1 MKAVV
6 AGAAVCAAPA
16 FMAWAVRGRSSSVFG
31 PSVWRGDRRRPSI
44 ALTFD
49 DGPSEST
56 PRLLEIL
63 ARHGAAA
70 TFFQCGEHVD
80 RLPEI
85 ARAVREA
92 GHEIGNHSYSHPY
105 FHFRGSAFMEAELA
119 RAQRSIESATGAVPS
134 LMREPYG
141 VRWPGLRAAQ
151 QHLGLL
157 GVMWTAIG
165 YDWRLNADQIVS
177 RVAGNLRNG
186 AIICLH
192 DGRGLQVKPDIRQT
206 LDAVDRLIPAIHARG
221 LKLETVSQLL
231 CPTN

>member
-1 MKAVV
+1 MKAAV
-6 AGAAVCAAPA
+6 AGVAVCAAPA

-31 PSVWRGDRRRPSI
+31 PSVWRGDGRCPSI

-56 PRLLEIL
+56 PRLLEIF
-63 ARHGAAA
+63 ARYGATA
-70 TFFQCGEHVD
+70 TFFHCGANVD

-85 ARAVREA
+85 ARTVRDA

-105 FHFRGSAFMEAELA
+105 FHFRGAAFMEAELA
-119 RAQRSIESATGAVPS
+119 RAQRSIESVTGAAPT
-134 LMREPYG
+134 LMRAPYG

-151 QHLGLL
+151 KRLGLL
-157 GVMWTAIG
+157 GVMWTVIG
-165 YDWRLNADQIVS
+165 YDWRLNADQIAG
-177 RVAGNLRNG
+177 RVAGKIRNG

-192 DGRGLQVKPDIRQT
+192 DGRGLQVKPDIRQS
-206 LDAVDRLIPAIHARG
+206 LDAVDRLIPAIQARG
-221 LKLETVSQLL
+221 FKLETVSQLL